1 MLIIFE
7 KQDKFHTV
15 ESIDD
20 VVSAEIPS
28 PITHPRL
35 YKLVTSH
42 MIHGP
47 CGVEDPASPCM
58 KDGKCGANF
67 PKEFCPTT
75 LLNVDGFPRYR
86 RRELPPVPITRK
98 SKTEPFNY
106 HEFHVDNRNVVPYNK
121 NLLLMFNAHIN
132 VEICTSVKSVKYI
145 YKYIFKGILKSFYF
159 SHCIVHFNKFIFDF
173 TGFDRANL
181 EIINNQLV
189 YDEVMQY
196 INARYVSAI
205 EAMWRLLSFEM
216 HKHSHSVKRLAVHLP
231 MQQHV
236 SYMKVCSN
244 AFLFKMLVYYDD

>member
-98 SKTEPFNY
+98 SKTELFNY
-106 HEFHVDNRNVVPYNK
+106 QEFQVDNRNVVPYNK
-121 NLLLMFNAHIN
+121 NLLLRFNAHNN

-145 YKYIFKGILKSFYF
+145 YKYIFKGIFKNVLFIRIVFVYF
-159 SHCIVHFNKFIFDF
+159 LFVMFNI

-205 EAMWRLLSFEM
+205 EAIWRLLSFEK
-216 HKHSHSVKRLAVHLP
+216 HKHSHTVKRLAVHLP
-231 MQQHV
+231 MEQHV
-236 SYMKVCSN
+236 FYMKV
-244 AFLFKMLVYYDD
+244 

>member
-67 PKEFCPTT
+67 PKEFCPT

-86 RRELPPVPITRK
+86 RRELPLVPIKRK
-98 SKTEPFNY
+98 SKTEPFNFQ
-106 HEFHVDNRNVVPYNK
+106 EFQLDNRNLVPYNK
-121 NLLLMFNAHIN
+121 NLLLIFNAHIN

-145 YKYIFKGILKSFYF
+145 YKHIFKGIFKNVLFIRMYSFILYLLCSILQDSIVPTWKSSTTNWCMTKSCNISTHDTSALLKQCGDCFHLRCTNIRIRSNDLPYI
-159 SHCIVHFNKFIFDF
+159 C
-173 TGFDRANL
+173 RW
-181 EIINNQLV
+181 NNT
-189 YDEVMQY
+189 
-196 INARYVSAI
+196 S
-205 EAMWRLLSFEM
+205 ST
-216 HKHSHSVKRLAVHLP
+216 
-231 MQQHV
+231 
-236 SYMKVCSN
+236 
-244 AFLFKMLVYYDD
+244 